1 MRRAPT
7 AVTETRTDTTGV
19 QDLQTPP
26 RLRVKRIGHL
36 VTVAIALATFTGSHH
51 VHAQAQPTDAQILE
65 LLKKKHLMRCPTR
78 PSETGCGETS
88 TSPFE
93 TDVFDVFFDPGS
105 AALDRH
111 ARAILV
117 ALAAELNKSQNPD
130 RRFLIGGHTDATGS
144 EAYNQ
149 RLSERRAAAAKRF
162 LVACCGVDRTM
173 LATAGFGKQ
182 LPKNMAD
189 PYADD
194 NRRVNINALSAIHQ
208 RESER

>member
-1 MRRAPT
+1 MARYEPLPGRGLRPTGMRCFLV
-7 AVTETRTDTTGV
+7 AVISV
-19 QDLQTPP
+19 
-26 RLRVKRIGHL
+26 VSL
-36 VTVAIALATFTGSHH
+36 VGSHH
-51 VHAQAQPTDAQILE
+51 VHAQAQPTEAQILE
-65 LLKKKHLMRCPTR
+65 LLKKKHLLRCPTS
-78 PSETGCGETS
+78 PSETRCGETS

-144 EAYNQ
+144 EAHNQ